1 MTLRRRSSPGILAKY
16 ILFCLIGLFL
26 LWALVAGTRW
36 AISFHESVTLPSGMQ
51 LGREFDWNRYG
62 RWDLF
67 ATNGKSWLARDVE
80 FVCFN
85 DRYVFVHSKN
95 REYTGLYDAEADSR
109 VNVDYSQAMAISG
122 LSVGNGCNGYYT
134 SWIGPGLLYEGNTAP
149 FLPRCASRNMDNEA
163 HRDRS
168 WFDRPC
174 DPRPSSLD
182 RDRRDTGIPSPSQ

>member
-1 MTLRRRSSPGILAKY
+1 MTFGLRSLPGMLARY
-16 ILFCLIGLFL
+16 TLLGLSGLFL
-26 LWALVAGTRW
+26 LWALVAGARW
-36 AISFHESVTLPSGMQ
+36 ATSFHESMILPSGMQ

-67 ATNGKSWLARDVE
+67 ATNGESRLARDVE

-109 VNVDYSQAMAISG
+109 VAVGYSQAMAISG
-122 LSVGNGCNGYYT
+122 LSDRNGCNGYDT
-134 SWIGPGLLYEGNTAP
+134 SWIGPGLLYDGNTAP
-149 FLPRCASRNMDNEA
+149 FLARCPWRNLDNEA
-163 HRDRS
+163 LRDRS

-174 DPRPSSLD
+174 DLGPPSD
-182 RDRRDTGIPSPSQ
+182 NEGRTDVGGPVPSQ